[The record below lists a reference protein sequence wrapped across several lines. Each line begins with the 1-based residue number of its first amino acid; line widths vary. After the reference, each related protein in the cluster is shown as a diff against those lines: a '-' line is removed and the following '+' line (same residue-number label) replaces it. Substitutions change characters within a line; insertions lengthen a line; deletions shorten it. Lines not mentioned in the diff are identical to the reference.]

1 MVRRIAASG
10 RSEGTSRPAS
20 GGRPRDPGL
29 DEAIAQATKE
39 VLAERGLAA
48 LTLEGVA
55 RRAGVSRATVYR
67 RWPNLDAL
75 LVHLLRGLVHDFS
88 VPPHDDVRDALVE
101 LLAEQ
106 ADVLVRE
113 PAPSTRSS
121 AHTPRST
128 PRHARRSQRSV
139 RRRRAPLEAVLRRG
153 IASNQLPGDVDIEL
167 SLYLLWG
174 PVYYRYLGALA
185 GRGAHRARVH
195 RRVVDN
201 VLAGLQHA
209 DRRTTTA

>member
-1 MVRRIAASG
+1 MVRRMAASG
-10 RSEGTSRPAS
+10 RSEGASRPAS

-29 DEAIAQATKE
+29 DEAIARATKE

-75 LVHLLRGLVHDFS
+75 LVHLLRGLVHDFG
-88 VPPHDDVRDALVE
+88 VPPHDDVRDALIE

-113 PAPSTRSS
+113 AGTLYPILGAHAAFDPA
-121 AHTPRST
+121 
-128 PRHARRSQRSV
+128 AREALTAIV

-153 IASNQLPGDVDIEL
+153 IESNQLPGDLDIEL

-174 PVYYRYLGALA
+174 AVYYRYLGALA
-185 GRGAHRARVH
+185 GQGPIEREFIA
-195 RRVVDN
+195 RVVDN
-201 VLAGLQHA
+201 VLAGLQHG
-209 DRRTTTA
+209 DRRATTA

>member
-1 MVRRIAASG
+1 MVRRMAASG

-113 PAPSTRSS
+113 AGTLYPILGAHAAFDPA
-121 AHTPRST
+121 
-128 PRHARRSQRSV
+128 AREALTALV

-185 GRGAHRARVH
+185 GQGPIEREFIA
-195 RRVVDN
+195 RVVDN

>member
-1 MVRRIAASG
+1 MVPRMAASG

-75 LVHLLRGLVHDFS
+75 LVHLLRGLVHDFG

-106 ADVLVRE
+106 ADVLIRE
-113 PAPSTRSS
+113 AGTLYPILGAHAAFDPA
-121 AHTPRST
+121 
-128 PRHARRSQRSV
+128 AREALTALVS
-139 RRRRAPLEAVLRRG
+139 RRRAPLEAVLRRG
-153 IASNQLPGDVDIEL
+153 IASNQLPGDVDIDL

-185 GRGAHRARVH
+185 GQEPIEREFIA
-195 RRVVDN
+195 RVVDN
-201 VLAGLQHA
+201 VLGGLQHG
-209 DRRTTTA
+209 DRTTTA